1 MINTLGLELC
11 ILKICMRG
19 MIDRLKK
26 INSNKKMIKEAKKVI
41 MKVKLLPWN
50 ILEVYS
56 IQQIEMRLSN

>member
-1 MINTLGLELC
+1 
-11 ILKICMRG
+11 